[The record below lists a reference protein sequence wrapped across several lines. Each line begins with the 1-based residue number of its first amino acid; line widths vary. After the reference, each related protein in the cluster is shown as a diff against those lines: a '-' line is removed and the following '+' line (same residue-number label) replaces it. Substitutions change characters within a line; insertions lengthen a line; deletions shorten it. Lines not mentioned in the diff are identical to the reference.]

1 VISPLSLVSISVNS
15 EIVIPSSRTRL
26 PRTPSAKGAAIASIR
41 ATAVELSPEFRPS
54 VSATELLVA
63 AKDLRKQAPAHV
75 EQLRSSR
82 ASGCGMPD
90 IDWVQRISGR
100 VFMRSKSREVHQ
112 DCWSYWLCRS
122 RWPRTPAEVRAKRPP
137 PIRRC
142 VSPCSQACC
151 SPTGWLVTT

>member
-100 VFMRSKSREVHQ
+100 VFYEIKISRSSPGLLVLLAMPLTMAANAGRSPRETASSDPPMRVAMLASV
-112 DCWSYWLCRS
+112 L
-122 RWPRTPAEVRAKRPP
+122 
-137 PIRRC
+137 
-142 VSPCSQACC
+142 
-151 SPTGWLVTT
+151 